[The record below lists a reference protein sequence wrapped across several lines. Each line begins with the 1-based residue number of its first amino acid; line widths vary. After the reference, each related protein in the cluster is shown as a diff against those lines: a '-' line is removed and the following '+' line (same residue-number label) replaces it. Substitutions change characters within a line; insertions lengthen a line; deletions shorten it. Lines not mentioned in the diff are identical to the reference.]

1 MTDRPWTAFNDH
13 LRLSVRLTPNGGRDV
28 LERLETSA
36 DDDVVLKAR
45 VSAVPENGK
54 ANKAL
59 IALLAKS
66 LRIPKSTISFISGE
80 TARKKILRIDADP
93 EDLIIKLEKL
103 LDQP

>member
-13 LRLSVRLTPNGGRDV
+13 LCLSVRLTPNGGRDV

-66 LRIPKSTISFISGE
+66 LRVPKSTISFISGE